1 MLLLLPTS
9 SLYCF
14 STMLNL
20 IDSIA
25 GDGCVWTQDQ
35 PSSTGLRILP
45 TTPPAW
51 PDQGPSVHGGWD
63 EKPAKFSF
71 FFLAQLHFWALQCA
85 GGHIY
90 CGACTRRH
98 EKACISNCRLLDR
111 TIAQMKFKCIFCDS
125 GGEYIPYCKFFEH
138 RCNTDVVDPKLPE
151 QQMEFAFYGG
161 GYIKTSLLVYSECE
175 LPLRPPIFR
184 VSSALTWP
192 N

>member
-1 MLLLLPTS
+1 MFELKINQLVLDCA
-9 SLYCF
+9 YC
-14 STMLNL
+14 
-20 IDSIA
+20 
-25 GDGCVWTQDQ
+25 QQ
-35 PSSTGLRILP
+35 PLR
-45 TTPPAW
+45 
-51 PDQGPSVHGGWD
+51 PDQIRGQAYTVGEMKSPQS
-63 EKPAKFSF
+63 FRF

-111 TIAQMKFKCIFCDS
+111 TIAPMKFKCIFCDS

-184 VSSALTWP
+184 VSSALT
-192 N
+192 

>member
-1 MLLLLPTS
+1 MFELKINHLVLDCA
-9 SLYCF
+9 YC
-14 STMLNL
+14 
-20 IDSIA
+20 
-25 GDGCVWTQDQ
+25 QQ
-35 PSSTGLRILP
+35 PLRPNQIRGQAYTVGEMKSP
-45 TTPPAW
+45 
-51 PDQGPSVHGGWD
+51 Q
-63 EKPAKFSF
+63 SF
-71 FFLAQLHFWALQCA
+71 CIFFLAQLHFWALQCA

-184 VSSALTWP
+184 VSSALT
-192 N
+192 

>member
-35 PSSTGLRILP
+35 PSSTGFI
-45 TTPPAW
+45 ANN
-51 PDQGPSVHGGWD
+51 PSGLTRSG
-63 EKPAKFSF
+63 AKRTRWVRWKARKVFI

-138 RCNTDVVDPKLPE
+138 RCNTGVVDPKLPE
-151 QQMEFAFYGG
+151 RQMEFAFYGG